1 MHRPDGL
8 VVLLADLR
16 ERAPAVLEIAP
27 HAEFYDYGAK
37 YAQGGSDHI
46 IPARVDPDVA
56 ARAQA
61 LALRAAFMRP
71 APLSSAALLAKNPDP
86 SVDDIKQALARNLC
100 RCGTH
105 TRMIKAVQ
113 RAAKDMKAAK

>member
-1 MHRPDGL
+1 MHAAIITCD
-8 VVLLADLR
+8 
-16 ERAPAVLEIAP
+16 AVKKTFAESLTSPTAKRGFALEGAALDRTGTVHGKGGDSTIGHGAVTIAAITSCTNTSNP
-27 HAEFYDYGAK
+27 SVMIG
-37 YAQGGSDHI
+37 
-46 IPARVDPDVA
+46 
-56 ARAQA
+56 
-61 LALRAAFMRP
+61 
-71 APLSSAALLAKNPDP
+71 AALLAKNPNP